1 MIELLR
7 RSTSVVTGWGWTLV
21 GVAIVG
27 GPVGVALGWVEL
39 VVTASAALLLVLAA
53 LPWVVGQRDVEV
65 ELVLSAQRVPVGQP
79 AHATLAVRRRGR
91 IFAPRAIDVL
101 VGDVA
106 HRLDLPRL
114 GAGDESTQR
123 IVLDTRRR
131 GRVVVG
137 PATVL
142 RTDPF
147 GILERTHVLTVASE
161 LVVHPRVARIPAVAA
176 GLVRDLEGEPAAE
189 LTADDVA
196 FHSLRDYHPGDEP
209 RHVHWR
215 STARTGQLLV
225 RQFEPSK
232 RSDTLVCVSTSAA
245 DFGADDFELALE
257 VVATI
262 GTAAIAQRR
271 RVRVV
276 ESPASGRL
284 DPAVVDTRTRERLL
298 DELADLATDRRLGI
312 VDVVRSVA
320 LTPQASVAWI
330 VVGGTAPPRRL
341 REAAGLLPP
350 DVAPIVLRTDALA
363 PPSVGRLAR
372 VPVITV
378 GLLEDLPRALRSEAL
393 A

>member
-7 RSTSVVTGWGWTLV
+7 RSTRVVTGWGWTLV

-39 VVTASAALLLVLAA
+39 VVAASGALLLVLAA
-53 LPWVVGQRDVEV
+53 LPWVLGQRDVDV
-65 ELVLSAQRVPVGQP
+65 QLALSAERVPVGQP
-79 AHATLAVRRRGR
+79 AHATLVVRRPGR
-91 IFAPRAIDVL
+91 FFAPRAIDVL
-101 VGDVA
+101 VGDVVY
-106 HRLDLPRL
+106 RLDLPRL
-114 GAGDESTQR
+114 DTGEDSTQR

-147 GILERTHVLTVASE
+147 GILERTHVLTAASE
-161 LVVHPRVARIPAVAA
+161 LVVHPRVARIPSVAA
-176 GLVRDLEGEPAAE
+176 GLVRDLEGETSAE

-232 RSDTLVCVSTSAA
+232 RSDTLVCVSTSAE
-245 DFGADDFELALE
+245 DYGADDFELALE

-262 GTAAIAQRR
+262 ASAAIAQRR
-271 RVRVV
+271 SVRVV
-276 ESPASGRL
+276 ESPSSGRL
-284 DPAVVDTRTRERLL
+284 DPATVDARTRDRLL
-298 DELADLATDRRLGI
+298 DALTDLATDRRLGI
-312 VDVVRSVA
+312 VDVVRSIA
-320 LTPQASVAWI
+320 LAPQASVAWI
-330 VVGGTAPPRRL
+330 VVGGTAAPRRL
-341 REAAGLLPP
+341 REATGLLPP
-350 DVAPIVLRTDALA
+350 DVAPIVLRADALA
-363 PPSVGRLAR
+363 PPSVGRLGR
-372 VPVITV
+372 VPVLTV
-378 GLLEDLPRALRSEAL
+378 GLLEDLPRGLRSEAL

>member
-1 MIELLR
+1 MIERLR
-7 RSTSVVTGWGWTLV
+7 RRIAIVTGWGWTLV
-21 GVAIVG
+21 GVAVVG
-27 GPVGVALGWVEL
+27 GPVGIALGWVEL
-39 VVTASAALLLVLAA
+39 VVAASAATLLVLAA
-53 LPWVVGQRDVEV
+53 LPWVIGQRDVDV
-65 ELVLSAQRVPVGQP
+65 RLALSAERVPVGQP
-79 AHATLAVRRRGR
+79 AHATLVVRRPGR

-101 VGDVA
+101 VGDVTY
-106 HRLDLPRL
+106 RIDLPRL
-114 GAGDESTQR
+114 DTGDESPQR
-123 IVLDTRRR
+123 LVLDTRTR

-232 RSDTLVCVSTSAA
+232 RSDTLVCVSTSPE
-245 DFGADDFELALE
+245 DYGADDFELALE

-262 GTAAIAQRR
+262 ATGAIAERR

-284 DPAVVDTRTRERLL
+284 DPAPLDARTRDRLL
-298 DELADLATDRRLGI
+298 DGLTDLAPDRRLGI
-312 VDVVRSVA
+312 VDVVRSIA
-320 LTPQASVAWI
+320 LSPQASVAWI
-330 VVGGTAPPRRL
+330 VVGSTAAPRRL

-350 DVAPIVLRTDALA
+350 DVAPIVLRADALA

-372 VPVITV
+372 VPVLTV
-378 GLLEDLPRALRSEAL
+378 GLLEDLARGLRSEAL

>member
-1 MIELLR
+1 MIERLR
-7 RSTSVVTGWGWTLV
+7 RATHVVTGWGWTLV

-39 VVTASAALLLVLAA
+39 VVAASAALLLVVAA
-53 LPWVVGQRDVEV
+53 LPWVVGQRDVDV
-65 ELVLSAQRVPVGQP
+65 RLALSTERVPVGQP
-79 AHATLAVRRRGR
+79 AHATLSVRRPGR

-101 VGDVA
+101 VGDVTY
-106 HRLDLPRL
+106 RVDLPRL
-114 GAGDESTQR
+114 ESGDETTQQ

-147 GILERTHVLTVASE
+147 GILERTHVLTLAAE

-176 GLVRDLEGEPAAE
+176 GLVRDLEGESAAE

-232 RSDTLVCVSTSAA
+232 RSDTLVCVSTCG
-245 DFGADDFELALE
+245 DDYGADDFELALE
-257 VVATI
+257 IVATI
-262 GTAAIAQRR
+262 ATGAVAERR

-284 DPAVVDTRTRERLL
+284 DPAPIDARTRDRVL
-298 DELADLATDRRLGI
+298 DGLTDLSLDRRLGI

-320 LTPQASVAWI
+320 LSPQASVAWI
-330 VVGGTAPPRRL
+330 VVGSAAPPRRL

-350 DVAPIVLRTDALA
+350 DVAPIVLRADALA

-372 VPVITV
+372 VPVLTI
-378 GLLEDLPRALRSEAL
+378 GLLEDLARGLRSDAL